1 MGCVR
6 ARFARMA
13 EGFLASAAATQFFTA
28 YRRLAHMV
36 GAGLFV
42 VARRPMLAFVVAL
55 AVDIR
60 AAVRA
65 MLTPSPVVE
74 IA

>member
-13 EGFLASAAATQFFTA
+13 VGFLASAAVIQHLAA
-28 YRRLAHMV
+28 YRRLALM
-36 GAGLFV
+36 AGVFA
-42 VARRPMLAFVVAL
+42 VARRPVLAFVVAL
-55 AVDIR
+55 AVDVR
-60 AAVRA
+60 AAVYA